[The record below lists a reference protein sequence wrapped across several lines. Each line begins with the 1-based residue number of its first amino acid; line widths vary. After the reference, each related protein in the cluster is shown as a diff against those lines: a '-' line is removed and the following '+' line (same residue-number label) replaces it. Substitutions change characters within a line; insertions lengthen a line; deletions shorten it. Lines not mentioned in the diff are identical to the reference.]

1 MLLAR
6 FNLKNGPSEIV
17 VGNLC
22 GKICTCQG
30 EQCVV
35 VKLHTSFCSC
45 PCIPAYIVT
54 CAEHVLML
62 SVLVVTCDYV
72 GFVSEVVFR
81 PVTAPGECLL
91 GDCEEIPELKD
102 IDEEE
107 CPRDVPTTR
116 ERRQS
121 LLTSS
126 FYGRR
131 YSLQT
136 SDYYSVGMGTSPRQS
151 ISLSEEGI
159 EADIL
164 EDVDA
169 VMATEDEQSVGD
181 VDSDAELDS
190 QCESNLQSV
199 GGNSHMLHTTH
210 TCTRKH
216 ACTVHA
222 CVHVRV
228 CACIN
233 GVWLFSIW

>member
-1 MLLAR
+1 M
-6 FNLKNGPSEIV
+6 
-17 VGNLC
+17 
-22 GKICTCQG
+22 
-30 EQCVV
+30 
-35 VKLHTSFCSC
+35 FCN
-45 PCIPAYIVT
+45 
-54 CAEHVLML
+54 
-62 SVLVVTCDYV
+62 YV
-72 GFVSEVVFR
+72 GFVSEVVFK

-107 CPRDVPTTR
+107 FPRHVPTTR
-116 ERRQS
+116 ERQQS

-151 ISLSEEGI
+151 IFLSEVGI
-159 EADIL
+159 EAAIL

-169 VMATEDEQSVGD
+169 VTATEDERSVGD

-210 TCTRKH
+210 TCTRTH
-216 ACTVHA
+216 GACMRA
-222 CVHVRV
+222 CARV
-228 CACIN
+228 CLHQSDCIN

>member
-1 MLLAR
+1 
-6 FNLKNGPSEIV
+6 
-17 VGNLC
+17 
-22 GKICTCQG
+22 
-30 EQCVV
+30 
-35 VKLHTSFCSC
+35 
-45 PCIPAYIVT
+45 
-54 CAEHVLML
+54 ML
-62 SVLVVTCDYV
+62 SDLVVTCDYV

-81 PVTAPGECLL
+81 PVTAPGQCLL
-91 GDCEEIPELKD
+91 GDCVEIPELKD

-121 LLTSS
+121 LPTSS

-136 SDYYSVGMGTSPRQS
+136 SDYYSVGMGTSPRHS
-151 ISLSEEGI
+151 ISFSEEGI
-159 EADIL
+159 EAATL

-210 TCTRKH
+210 TCTRTH
-216 ACTVHA
+216 GACMRA
-222 CVHVRV
+222 CARV
-228 CACIN
+228 CLHQSDCIN